1 MTAPAIFVPAW
12 AKINLTLSVLKKRED
27 GFHALT
33 SVMQTISLND
43 TLRIQTTGGRD
54 VTCAVDIKELANDD
68 NLALRAARLLQ
79 DEGHLT
85 SGVALELRKQI
96 PAQGGLGG
104 GSSDAATVLASL
116 NRLCTLGSEPTA
128 PGGTWRPPWLR
139 RSIFHRRR
147 NGFD

>member
-1 MTAPAIFVPAW
+1 MTVPAIFVPAW

-43 TLRIQTTGGRD
+43 TLRIQATGGRD

-85 SGVALELRKQI
+85 SGVALEC
-96 PAQGGLGG
+96 A
-104 GSSDAATVLASL
+104 
-116 NRLCTLGSEPTA
+116 NRYP
-128 PGGTWRPPWLR
+128 R
-139 RSIFHRRR
+139 RE
-147 NGFD
+147 G